1 MGGATKGQCGQS
13 KESEGRVWAMQMEN
27 ETGAGARMSC
37 KSREAGF
44 VFKSGRVVIH
54 GLTGSGWVLKYH
66 YGGWKGRMESF

>member
-1 MGGATKGQCGQS
+1 
-13 KESEGRVWAMQMEN
+13 MQMEK
-27 ETGAGARMSC
+27 ETGAGASMSC